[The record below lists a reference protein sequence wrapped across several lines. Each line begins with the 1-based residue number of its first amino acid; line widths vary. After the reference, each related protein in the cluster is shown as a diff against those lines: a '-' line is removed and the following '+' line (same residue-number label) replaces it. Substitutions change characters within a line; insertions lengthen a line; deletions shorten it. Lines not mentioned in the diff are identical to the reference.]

1 MKSYNK
7 CQGCGLQL
15 QNEDENKVGFV
26 PNMESPICKK
36 CFRSKNY
43 GEFDNN
49 LTTFYE
55 LEEIKEIK
63 NDNVFM
69 IVDILNPYETMISNV
84 NEFVN
89 PRNLTILVN
98 KIDALPKSI
107 PQEALIDWIDE
118 IAEMKGIDFNQLAMI
133 STTKKINIDAVATFI
148 LNSDRDTAIIGYSN
162 VGKSSLIKSLFNAVG
177 LEVNNLITNSIGTTK
192 EVIELEYE
200 DKIIKD
206 YPGIILEG
214 SYQNVMTIDQLKET
228 HPKKEIKVSNYQLND
243 FQTIKIGDFA
253 EFHLLDSP
261 EKNGYQF
268 TFSNLVELH
277 RGKYK
282 QDVEGKFETYDIN
295 HKKGNR
301 YDLIISGL
309 GIITFKSNGQKIKLS
324 IPKGVKYN
332 LINSL
337 YQ

>member
-1 MKSYNK
+1 M
-7 CQGCGLQL
+7 
-15 QNEDENKVGFV
+15 QNTNPDEIGFV
-26 PNMESPICKK
+26 PNLESPICKK

-49 LTTFYE
+49 LNTFYE

-63 NDNVFM
+63 DDNVIM
-69 IVDILNPYETMISNV
+69 IVDIVNPYETMISNINDYV
-84 NEFVN
+84 E
-89 PRNLTILVN
+89 PENLIILVN
-98 KIDALPKSI
+98 KIDSLPKSI
-107 PQEALIDWIDE
+107 PQEAFIDWIAE

-133 STTKKINIDAVATFI
+133 STTKKINVDAVAAFI
-148 LNSDRDTAIIGYSN
+148 LSSDRDTAIIGYSN
-162 VGKSSLIKSLFNAVG
+162 VGKSSLIKALFNAVG

-214 SYQNVMTIDQLKET
+214 SYQNIMTIDQLKET
-228 HPKKEIKVSNYQLND
+228 HPKKEIKVTNYQLND
-243 FQTIKIGDFA
+243 FQTIKIGDYA
-253 EFHLLDSP
+253 EFHILESNDR
-261 EKNGYQF
+261 NGYQF
-268 TFSNLVELH
+268 TFSNLIEFH

-282 QDVEGKFETYDIN
+282 VHNEEFETIDIEH
-295 HKKGNR
+295 HKGTR

-324 IPKGVKYN
+324 LPKGVKFN

>member
-7 CQGCGLQL
+7 CQGCGLAL
-15 QNEDENKVGFV
+15 QNSNENKEGYV
-26 PNMESPICKK
+26 PNAESPICKK

-49 LTTFYE
+49 LSTFYE
-55 LEEIKEIK
+55 LEEIKEIE
-63 NDNVFM
+63 NDNVIM
-69 IVDILNPYETMISNV
+69 IVDILNPFETMISNV
-84 NEFVN
+84 NDYVD
-89 PRNLTILVN
+89 PDNLTILVN

-118 IAEMKGIDFNQLAMI
+118 IAESKGIEFSQLAMI
-133 STTKKINIDAVATFI
+133 STYKKINIDAVSSYI
-148 LNSDRDTAIIGYSN
+148 LNSERNTAIIGYSN
-162 VGKSSLIKSLFNAVG
+162 VGKSSLIKSLFNSIG

-192 EVIELEYE
+192 EVIELEFK

-214 SYQNVMTIDQLKET
+214 SYQNIMDIDQLKET
-228 HPKKEIKVSNYQLND
+228 HPKKEIKVTNYQLEDN
-243 FQTIKIGDFA
+243 QTIRIGNFA
-253 EFHLLDSP
+253 EFHVLDSS
-261 EKNGYQF
+261 ERNGYQF

-277 RGKYK
+277 RGKYNNNNSN
-282 QDVEGKFETYDIN
+282 EMEMIDIP
-295 HKKGNR
+295 HKEGNR

-309 GIITFKSNGQKIKLS
+309 GIITFKSNNQQLRLS

>member
-7 CQGCGLQL
+7 CQGCGVQL
-15 QNEDENKVGFV
+15 QNNDESGVGFV
-26 PNMESPICKK
+26 PNLESPICKK

-49 LTTFYE
+49 LKTFYK
-55 LEEIKEIK
+55 LEEIKEISD
-63 NDNVFM
+63 DNVLM
-69 IVDILNPYETMISNV
+69 IIDVMNPYETLISDINKYV
-84 NEFVN
+84 KPED
-89 PRNLTILVN
+89 LTVLVN
-98 KIDALPKSI
+98 KVDSIPKSV
-107 PQEALIDWIDE
+107 PHEAIVDWIAE
-118 IAEMKGIDFNQLAMI
+118 IAEMKGISFNQLAMI
-133 STTKKINIDAVATFI
+133 STHKKINIDAVAGYI
-148 LNSDRDTAIIGYSN
+148 LCSERDTSIIGYSN
-162 VGKSSLIKSLFNAVG
+162 VGKSSLIKALFNAVG

-200 DKIIKD
+200 DKILKD

-214 SYQNVMTIDQLKET
+214 SYQNIMNIDQLKET
-228 HPKKEIKVSNYQLND
+228 HPKKEIKVTNYQLDNN
-243 FQTIKIGDFA
+243 QTIKIGDYA
-253 EFHLLDSP
+253 EFHLLNSNQ
-261 EKNGYQF
+261 KMGYQF
-268 TFSNLVELH
+268 TFSNLLEFH

-282 QDVEGKFETYDIN
+282 GDNTEFVTYDIE
-295 HKKGNR
+295 HKSGNR

-332 LINSL
+332 LIYSL